1 VASPRLP
8 FRVMFATTI
17 LALVLATG
25 DADAPEID
33 QAPAACPTTGDVVA
47 VFTRKREI
55 WLCRHGSEVGRI
67 PVALGRGGNGK
78 KRSGDHRTPLGIY
91 AFGTPR
97 PSKQYGTFIPIAYP
111 TPEQASNGHS
121 GSALGIHGPP
131 RGQAEPEYPA
141 TAVDWTLGCV
151 ATGTDSDV
159 ETVAEFVRRYQATL
173 LVR

>member
-1 VASPRLP
+1 MS
-8 FRVMFATTI
+8 ATAI
-17 LALVLATG
+17 LALILATG
-25 DADAPEID
+25 TAGVEEID
-33 QAPAACPTTGDVVA
+33 MTPAVCPTTGDVVA

-78 KRSGDHRTPLGIY
+78 KRTGDHRTPLGAY
-91 AFGTPR
+91 TFGTPR
-97 PSKQYGTFIPIAYP
+97 PSKLYGTFIPIAYP
-111 TPEQASNGHS
+111 TREQASNGHS

-131 RGQAEPEYPA
+131 RGQSEPEYPT
-141 TAVDWTLGCV
+141 TAFDWTMGCV

-159 ETVAEFVRRYQATL
+159 ETIAEFVRRYQPTL

>member
-1 VASPRLP
+1 MS
-8 FRVMFATTI
+8 ATAI

-25 DADAPEID
+25 TAGVEEID
-33 QAPAACPTTGDVVA
+33 MTPAACPTTGDVVA

-78 KRSGDHRTPLGIY
+78 KRTGDHRTPVGAY

-97 PSKQYGTFIPIAYP
+97 PSKLYGTFIPIAYP
-111 TPEQASNGHS
+111 TREQASNGHS

-131 RGQAEPEYPA
+131 RGQSEPEYPT
-141 TAVDWTLGCV
+141 TAFDWTMGCV

-159 ETVAEFVRRYQATL
+159 ETIAEFVRRYQPTL

>member
-1 VASPRLP
+1 ML
-8 FRVMFATTI
+8 ATTL
-17 LALVLATG
+17 LAMAVALASG
-25 DADAPEID
+25 DAVAAEID
-33 QAPAACPTTGDVVA
+33 QTPSTCPTTGDVVA

-67 PVALGRGGNGK
+67 PVALGRGGTGK
-78 KRSGDHRTPLGIY
+78 RRTGDHRTPLGTY

-97 PSKQYGTFIPIAYP
+97 PSKLYGTFIPFGYP
-111 TPEQASNGHS
+111 TPEQASKGHS

-131 RGQAEPEYPA
+131 RGQAEPEFPT
-141 TAVDWTLGCV
+141 TAVDWTHGCV

-159 ETVAEFVRRYQATL
+159 ETVAEFVRRYQPTL